1 MKIIFSLFVF
11 CLFIAPNALNSQE
24 TATSNASETVLT
36 VGNEAVSLSDFE
48 HIFMKNNRDSVVTIA
63 SLDEYLEL
71 FIRFKLKVQAAEA
84 LGMDTVATFQRELA
98 GYRSQ
103 LARPYMTNNDLLQD
117 LVVQAWERKQEEVH
131 ARHILVSCGSEAS
144 ASDTLKAWKRANA
157 LRTRITNGEDF
168 DAVARSKGGS
178 DDPSVKDNGGD
189 LGWFTAFQ
197 MLYPFEEAAFTT
209 EIGGISNLVRTRYG
223 YHVIEVTGRREAR
236 GEIRA
241 AHIMIRLKKG
251 SDADAS
257 TKSEAKIGQI
267 YDLLQK
273 GIPWDELALKMSEDA
288 SSASKGGELPWFGTG
303 KMIEAFE
310 DAAFGLTED
319 GQISEPV
326 ETSYGWHIIKR
337 LEYREPASFEA
348 SKREIEKKVSRDS
361 RSELTRASFIENL
374 KAEYAVKI
382 QTSSLKGLYRLASR
396 QDSVFYPNHP
406 VTGVTS
412 TDRSRTLLTIGSETA
427 TVGDFVDHLNTSK
440 IRNAS
445 MGGKAIVDEQ
455 LKLWSEKML
464 LDYEDVRLEDKHDA
478 FRLLMEEYHDGI
490 LLFELTDEKV
500 WSRAVKDSTGLEAFH
515 AATSSDF
522 MWSERADIRAF
533 ILADAALA
541 KKVRK
546 AIKKNKSLLPIA
558 EEANAVNSLAYR
570 LEEGLFSEGEN
581 PWADRVL
588 ADHLSGSLVM
598 ASKGA
603 TFVEYTAGGDE
614 VILVHV
620 QEIREPEPKTLAEA
634 RGQVI
639 AAYQD
644 QLEAEWIE
652 SLRSEK
658 AVEVN
663 RSLLHSL
670 AD

>member
-36 VGNEAVSLSDFE
+36 VGDEAVSLSDFE
-48 HIFMKNNRDSVVTIA
+48 HIFMKNNRDSLVTVA

-103 LARPYMTNNDLLQD
+103 LARPYMTNNELLQD
-117 LVVQAWERKQEEVH
+117 LVLQAWERKQEEVH

-209 EIGGISNLVRTRYG
+209 DIGSISNLVRTRYG

-337 LEYREPASFEA
+337 LEYRAPASFEA

-361 RSELTRASFIENL
+361 RSELTRASFIQNL
-374 KAEYAVKI
+374 KAEYAVET

-406 VTGVTS
+406 VTGVKS

-445 MGGKAIVDEQ
+445 IGGKAVVDEQ
-455 LKLWSEKML
+455 LKLWSENML

-515 AATSSDF
+515 AATTSDF

-541 KKVRK
+541 KKVQK
-546 AIKKNKSLLPIA
+546 AIKKNKSLPP
-558 EEANAVNSLAYR
+558 YR
-570 LEEGLFSEGEN
+570 
-581 PWADRVL
+581 R
-588 ADHLSGSLVM
+588 
-598 ASKGA
+598 
-603 TFVEYTAGGDE
+603 
-614 VILVHV
+614 
-620 QEIREPEPKTLAEA
+620 
-634 RGQVI
+634 RGQRR
-639 AAYQD
+639 QF
-644 QLEAEWIE
+644 L
-652 SLRSEK
+652 SLSIRRRLVQCRRKPLGRSCFR
-658 AVEVN
+658 
-663 RSLLHSL
+663 RSPFGFFGHGI
-670 AD
+670 

>member
-1 MKIIFSLFVF
+1 M
-11 CLFIAPNALNSQE
+11 
-24 TATSNASETVLT
+24 
-36 VGNEAVSLSDFE
+36 
-48 HIFMKNNRDSVVTIA
+48 
-63 SLDEYLEL
+63 EL

-117 LVVQAWERKQEEVH
+117 LVLQAWERKQEEVH

-337 LEYREPASFEA
+337 LEYRAPASFEA

-382 QTSSLKGLYRLASR
+382 QTSSL
-396 QDSVFYPNHP
+396 
-406 VTGVTS
+406 
-412 TDRSRTLLTIGSETA
+412 
-427 TVGDFVDHLNTSK
+427 
-440 IRNAS
+440 
-445 MGGKAIVDEQ
+445 
-455 LKLWSEKML
+455 
-464 LDYEDVRLEDKHDA
+464 
-478 FRLLMEEYHDGI
+478 
-490 LLFELTDEKV
+490 
-500 WSRAVKDSTGLEAFH
+500 
-515 AATSSDF
+515 
-522 MWSERADIRAF
+522 
-533 ILADAALA
+533 
-541 KKVRK
+541 
-546 AIKKNKSLLPIA
+546 
-558 EEANAVNSLAYR
+558 
-570 LEEGLFSEGEN
+570 
-581 PWADRVL
+581 
-588 ADHLSGSLVM
+588 
-598 ASKGA
+598 
-603 TFVEYTAGGDE
+603 
-614 VILVHV
+614 
-620 QEIREPEPKTLAEA
+620 
-634 RGQVI
+634 
-639 AAYQD
+639 
-644 QLEAEWIE
+644 
-652 SLRSEK
+652 
-658 AVEVN
+658 
-663 RSLLHSL
+663 
-670 AD
+670 

>member
-1 MKIIFSLFVF
+1 MKIIFSLLVF
-11 CLFIAPNALNSQE
+11 CLFIAPNALISQE
-24 TATSNASETVLT
+24 KATSNASETVLT
-36 VGNEAVSLSDFE
+36 VGDEAVTLSDFE

-71 FIRFKLKVQAAEA
+71 FIRFKLKVQAAEG

-103 LARPYMTNNDLLQD
+103 LARPYMTNNELLQD

-157 LRTRITNGEDF
+157 LRTKITNGEDF

-189 LGWFTAFQ
+189 LGWFSAFQ

-209 EIGGISNLVRTRYG
+209 DVGNISNLVRTRYG

-251 SDADAS
+251 SEADAS

-273 GIPWDELALKMSEDA
+273 GTPWDELALKMSEDG
-288 SSASKGGELPWFGTG
+288 SSSSKGGELPWFGTG
-303 KMIEAFE
+303 KMIESFE

-319 GQISEPV
+319 GQISEPIQ
-326 ETSYGWHIIKR
+326 TSYGWHIIKR
-337 LEYREPASFEA
+337 LEYRAPASFEA

-374 KAEYAVKI
+374 KIEYNFGI
-382 QTSSLKGLYRLASR
+382 QTSVLKGLYRAVSR

-406 VTGVTS
+406 VTGVAS
-412 TDRSRTLLTIGSETA
+412 SDLSRTLLKIGNESA
-427 TVGDFVDHLNTSK
+427 TVGGFIDHLNTSK

-445 MGGKAIVDEQ
+445 IGGKAVVNEQ
-455 LKLWSEKML
+455 LKRWSENML

-522 MWSERADIRAF
+522 MWAERADIRAF

-546 AIKKNKSLLPIA
+546 AIQKNKPLLPIA

-570 LEEGLFSEGEN
+570 LEEGLFSAGQN

-588 ADHLSGSLVM
+588 ADHNAGTLAP
-598 ASKGA
+598 ASKGV

-614 VILVHV
+614 VILVQV
-620 QEIREPEPKTLAEA
+620 EEIRESEPKTLAEA

-644 QLEAEWIE
+644 QLEADWIE
-652 SLRSEK
+652 ALRSDK
-658 AVEVN
+658 VVEVN

>member
-36 VGNEAVSLSDFE
+36 VGDEAVSLSDFQ

-63 SLDEYLEL
+63 SLDEYMEL

-84 LGMDTVATFQRELA
+84 LGMDAVATFQRELA

-117 LVVQAWERKQEEVH
+117 LVLQAWERKQEEVH

-337 LEYREPASFEA
+337 LEYRAPASFEA

-445 MGGKAIVDEQ
+445 IGGKAVVDEQ
-455 LKLWSEKML
+455 LKLWSENML

-614 VILVHV
+614 VILVQV
-620 QEIREPEPKTLAEA
+620 REIREPEPKTLAEA

-644 QLEAEWIE
+644 QLETEWIQ
-652 SLRSEK
+652 SLRSET